1 MQKEI
6 GDTVPKNSKTT
17 LKEAAEVLS
26 NNIDVKYG
34 TNYPDFYMYKE
45 TDTPTYHFDIGS
57 GEVLLQYSSAQIIVI
72 VIYKNKS
79 DDEPA
84 TTRYITQ
91 QSYKDS
97 KEIMEKVID
106 VLKESNID
114 YVIENINSI
123 IPPKPSFSDWFARKI
138 QNLGIFD

>member
-1 MQKEI
+1 M
-6 GDTVPKNSKTT
+6 PKNSKST
-17 LKEAAEVLS
+17 LKEAVEELT
-26 NNIDVKYG
+26 NNFKVSYG
-34 TNYPDFYMYKE
+34 TNYPDFYMHKE

-72 VIYKNKS
+72 VIYKNKN

-84 TTRYITQ
+84 TARYITQ

-97 KEIMEKVID
+97 KEIMKKVID
-106 VLKESNID
+106 VLQKSDID
-114 YVIENINSI
+114 YVIESINSI
-123 IPPKPSFSDWFARKI
+123 IPPKPNFSDWFAKKI